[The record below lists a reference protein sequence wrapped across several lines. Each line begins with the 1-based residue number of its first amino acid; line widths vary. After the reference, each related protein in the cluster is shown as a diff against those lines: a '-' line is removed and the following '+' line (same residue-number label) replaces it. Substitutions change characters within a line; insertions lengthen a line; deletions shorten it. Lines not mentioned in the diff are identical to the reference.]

1 MKNFLKMVF
10 AVICG
15 ILLLNA
21 LVFAIIAG
29 LAGISAPSV
38 PSEGVLKI
46 DMSKVIIA
54 EQSRETDPVAMIQ
67 SGGKPIV
74 TLGIHEAVSAIN
86 AAAEDPGIKYIYLKT
101 DGNGTDAAHL
111 SEFRRALQNFR
122 TGSGKAVVAYIE
134 SPSTGSYYLAS
145 VADKVYMTSHPG
157 AMMQVT
163 GVGTQMMFLGDL
175 LKKFGVN
182 MQLIRHG
189 KYKSAGEM
197 YTRNSASA
205 ENREQY
211 QVMVNSMWGALA
223 DEIAASRGISVEEL
237 NLAIDGLKLCMP
249 EDFIECGL
257 VDELLDRDGLK
268 KQLATLAVEDKFEK
282 ITMIPFADY
291 TAAKVVPS
299 KAKDKIA
306 IIYADGNIID
316 GEDEQNVAGDRFASI
331 IEKVREDKTVK
342 AVVLRVNSPGGSV
355 IASDKIKAE
364 LDRLGEEKPLVASYG
379 AYAASGGY
387 WISANCSKIYSDA
400 VTLTGSIGV
409 FGLVPDFGKTASDVL
424 HVGVESITSNKHGD
438 MYGLMRPLDQAE
450 YNYQLSSIE
459 DVYERFITLVSEGR
473 DIPVK
478 RVDEIGQ
485 GRVWTGVDA
494 LELGLVDEL
503 GTLED
508 AIAYAASLAGN
519 DDVTAWNI
527 KGYPAPLTMMEELMS
542 SINGPKEDYAV
553 RLQKELGKTGIYARM
568 PMTLEI
574 RF

>member
-1 MKNFLKMVF
+1 MKNFLKMVL

-15 ILLLNA
+15 ILLLNVLTFA
-21 LVFAIIAG
+21 VFAG
-29 LAGISAPSV
+29 LAGSSTPTV

-46 DMSKVIIA
+46 DMSKIVIA
-54 EQSRETDPVAMIQ
+54 EQSRETDPLTMIQ
-67 SGGKPIV
+67 SGGKQIV
-74 TLGIHEAVSAIN
+74 TIGMHEAVCAVN

-101 DGNGTDAAHL
+101 DGNATDAAHL
-111 SEFRRALQNFR
+111 SEFRQALQNFR
-122 TGSGKAVVAYIE
+122 TDSGKAVVAYIE
-134 SPSTGSYYLAS
+134 SPTTGGYYLAS

-157 AMMQVT
+157 SMMQVT
-163 GVGTQMMFLGDL
+163 GVSTQMMFLGDL

-197 YTRNSASA
+197 YTRSSSSP

-211 QVMVNSMWGALA
+211 QVMVNSMWGALSG
-223 DEIAASRGISVEEL
+223 EIAASRGISAEEL
-237 NLAIDGLKLCMP
+237 NAAIDGLKLCMP
-249 EDFIECGL
+249 QDFVDCGL
-257 VDELLDRDGLK
+257 VDGLLDRDGLK
-268 KQLATLAVEDKFEK
+268 QQLATLAVAEKFDKV
-282 ITMIPFADY
+282 TMIPFADY
-291 TAAKVVPS
+291 AAAKVLPS
-299 KAKDKIA
+299 KAHDKIA
-306 IIYADGNIID
+306 VIYADGNIVE
-316 GEDEQNVAGDRFASI
+316 GQDEQNIAGDRFASI
-331 IEKVREDKTVK
+331 VEKVREDKTVK

-364 LDRLGEEKPLVASYG
+364 LDRLGAEKPLVASYG
-379 AYAASGGY
+379 TYAASGGY
-387 WISANCSKIYSDA
+387 WISANCARIYSDA

-409 FGLVPDFGKTASDVL
+409 FGLVPDFSKTASDVL
-424 HVGVESITSNKHGD
+424 HVGIESISSNKHGD
-438 MYGLMRPLDQAE
+438 MYGMMRPFDQAE
-450 YNYQLSSIE
+450 YDYQLKGIE
-459 DVYERFITLVSEGR
+459 DVYTRFTTLVSEGR
-473 DIPVK
+473 DIPVQ

-519 DDVTAWNI
+519 EDVSAWNI
-527 KGYPAPLTMMEELMS
+527 KGYPAPLTMMQEMMS

-553 RLQKELGKTGIYARM
+553 RLRKELGKTGIYARM
-568 PMTLEI
+568 PMNLEI